1 MIPPSINQVGATL
14 PLRIYLWVNKIGPS
28 IVGHGGDLKFFTLTW
43 FLFFVTT
50 KDSWYFVIVK
60 KKKEDYI

>member
-14 PLRIYLWVNKIGPS
+14 PLRIYLWVKKIGPS
-28 IVGHGGDLKFFTLTW
+28 IVGHGGDFKFFTLTW

-50 KDSWYFVIVK
+50 KDS
-60 KKKEDYI
+60 